1 MNCRKYCLKMTLT
14 RSARRLQTYISA
26 ILQVSS
32 KLFLP
37 FLQLPLSISV
47 KTKQPTITDS
57 EQVCLGCALRQP
69 SQPVL
74 DTISW
79 APIIPLITITDI
91 EQVCLGCALHQ
102 PSQPVLDTI
111 SWAPISTGHHQ
122 LGILQYWTPS
132 AGHPSAGHPSVLD
145 TLQHWTPSAGHPSAG
160 HPSVPDTISW
170 ASFSWT
176 SFSWTSFS
184 WTSFSTGHHQLGILQ
199 YWTPSA
205 GHPSSRSCIS
215 MSYLSLVFCALD
227 SSVMFWSCF
236 CFS

>member
-1 MNCRKYCLKMTLT
+1 MTLT

-47 KTKQPTITDS
+47 KTKQPTITNS
-57 EQVCLGCALRQP
+57 EQMCLGCALRQP
-69 SQPVL
+69 SQSVL
-74 DTISW
+74 
-79 APIIPLITITDI
+79 
-91 EQVCLGCALHQ
+91 G
-102 PSQPVLDTI
+102 TI

-122 LGILQYWTPS
+122 LGILQHWT
-132 AGHPSAGHPSVLD
+132 PSAGHPSVLD
-145 TLQHWTPSAGHPSAG
+145 T
-160 HPSVPDTISW
+160 I
-170 ASFSWT
+170 
-176 SFSWTSFS
+176 S
-184 WTSFSTGHHQLGILQ
+184 WTSFSTGHHQLGTLQ
-199 YWTPSA
+199 YWTPSAGHPSVLDTISWTSFSTGHHQLGTLQHCTPSA